1 MFPELYCSLYRVLQ
15 ILAAIRCNQSECKL
29 WISSC
34 FKALV
39 RTDICKPAELGILCI
54 PTITHF
60 VLWKV
65 QRLKI
70 IKALISLAITR
81 DFVCVLYCMP
91 NQKSYLGAIL
101 CCRFKSRLMLL
112 SSGFTDRWILYS
124 RELHI
129 SNFEKRS
136 SNSAKP
142 RSINF
147 GIEDNMQGNL
157 RIHLGSSFPI
167 TLLANLCSFYSLLFW
182 TCSQSCEGE
191 HESATHQVFCCLF
204 KWHSP

>member
-1 MFPELYCSLYRVLQ
+1 MGFFGFLGWFFLCGYCCCCSFCCLGWVFLCSLNFTALLYRVLQ

-112 SSGFTDRWILYS
+112 SSGFTDR
-124 RELHI
+124 
-129 SNFEKRS
+129 
-136 SNSAKP
+136 
-142 RSINF
+142 
-147 GIEDNMQGNL
+147 
-157 RIHLGSSFPI
+157 
-167 TLLANLCSFYSLLFW
+167 
-182 TCSQSCEGE
+182 
-191 HESATHQVFCCLF
+191 
-204 KWHSP
+204 